1 MNRSLAWAF
10 VAALLAYSIAF
21 ALVADFTSD
30 DAGISFCYA
39 KNLAAGRGL
48 VLTAGSERVEG
59 FSNLLWVLLLAP
71 GIGLGLDPALLA
83 KALAFAAGS
92 ASLCLLLLAPAR
104 MAGRPLRT
112 SDAVP
117 PLLLATSAPFAFWT
131 AGGLET
137 ILFTLVLLAAA
148 TAFALELRT
157 PPRTFPLS
165 ALALFLAS
173 LTRPEGPLYALAA
186 LPAMAARALAA
197 PDRAGNW
204 RHFIRWLLWFV
215 AALAAFFVWRQLYFG
230 SWWPTVFHTKLPGN
244 SLSSLGL
251 AGAGWHYLM
260 DWLSAPSAAALTALA
275 AWGLWRLPA
284 ARGGLWL
291 GGSLAATAAFAVVT
305 GGDWMQHH
313 RFLVPALPFLC
324 WAAGEGLY
332 HIDSVLPASL
342 PSPRATAAPITCLL
356 LLTAYGAAQLGAL
369 HATRGRY
376 RVTFSSRLAR
386 GEIFGRMARE
396 AGLQSA
402 LLADADAGGTSWAS
416 GLELLDITGL
426 TDRILSR
433 HLTNPVLREEYIFG
447 QRRPDFIRL
456 SGVWTEASGL
466 GRSSRLAAEYL
477 PLAPLPGDYPGDTN
491 FARRELLLAGDG
503 EPPELQLA
511 QPPGP
516 GVSLAGLTP
525 AARVV
530 APGGRI
536 VAHLYWTMT
545 AGAEPRVRLGLSG
558 IPTTFV
564 ERRLAR
570 GWLAPEAVPAGATM
584 CDRLLLPLPESL
596 PQGRYS
602 LELTASPAS
611 PVTSVRGLELLV
623 SRGAARARA
632 QELVATFDAAGGVSR
647 SRLLRDIEE
656 LETAGALD
664 GPSLESARRAAG
676 AALARQAIRELEG
689 PVESVVEAIEC
700 CLLAA
705 RWEEPATAAR
715 TAVATRAMAAAR
727 SLESRGDALGACRLL
742 GAVARIAPGDARM
755 LAWRDR
761 LWKQLADATTR
772 PGS

>member
-10 VAALLAYSIAF
+10 VAALLAYAIAF
-21 ALVADFTSD
+21 ALVADFTCD

-39 KNLAAGRGL
+39 RNLAAGRGL
-48 VLTAGSERVEG
+48 VLTAGSERAEG
-59 FSNLLWVLLLAP
+59 FSNLLWVLLLTP

-104 MAGRPLRT
+104 MAGRTLRP

-137 ILFTLVLLAAA
+137 VFFALLLLAAA

-173 LTRPEGPLYALAA
+173 LTRPEGPIYALAA
-186 LPAMAARALAA
+186 LPAVAARTFATPNHASA
-197 PDRAGNW
+197 W
-204 RHFIRWLLWFV
+204 RHFIRWLLCF
-215 AALAAFFVWRQLYFG
+215 ALPLAASFAWRQLYFG
-230 SWWPTVFHTKLPGN
+230 SWWPTVFHTKLPGDSLE
-244 SLSSLGL
+244 SLSLG
-251 AGAGWHYLM
+251 GAGWRYLA
-260 DWLSAPSAAALTALA
+260 DWLAAPSAAGLTALA
-275 AWGLWRLPA
+275 AFGLFRLPA

-291 GGSLAATAAFAVVT
+291 GGSLAATAAFAAVT

-324 WAAGEGLY
+324 WAAGEGL
-332 HIDSVLPASL
+332 HHLLASL
-342 PSPRATAAPITCLL
+342 PAPRAKAAPIACLL
-356 LLTAYGAAQLGAL
+356 LLTAYGAVQLGAL

-386 GEIFGRMARE
+386 GEVFRRMAHE
-396 AGLQSA
+396 AGLRSA

-416 GLELLDITGL
+416 GLDLLDITGL

-433 HLTNPVLREEYIFG
+433 HLSNPVLREEYLFG

-477 PLAPLPGDYPGDTN
+477 PLAPLPGDYPGDYN
-491 FARRELLLAGDG
+491 FVRRELLAAQDG
-503 EPPELQLA
+503 ETPELPL
-511 QPPGP
+511 PRHHGP
-516 GVSLAGLTP
+516 GIGWTGLTP
-525 AARVV
+525 VARTL
-530 APGGRI
+530 APGGRFM
-536 VAHLYWTMT
+536 ARFYWTM
-545 AGAEPRVRLGLSG
+545 AARAEPRVRLSLAGTPPISAEHRLALG
-558 IPTTFV
+558 WLTPETIPT
-564 ERRLAR
+564 
-570 GWLAPEAVPAGATM
+570 GPAM
-584 CDRLLLPLPESL
+584 RDRLTLPLPAAL
-596 PQGRYS
+596 PEGRYGV
-602 LELTASPAS
+602 ELASGRES
-611 PVTSVRGLELLV
+611 PTVSVPGLELLV
-623 SRGAARARA
+623 SREAALARAR
-632 QELVATFDAAGGVSR
+632 ELVATFDAAGGVPR
-647 SRLLRDIEE
+647 PKLLRDIEE
-656 LETAGALD
+656 LEAAGALD
-664 GPSLESARRAAG
+664 GAQLESARRAAG

-705 RWEEPATAAR
+705 RWDEPA
-715 TAVATRAMAAAR
+715 AAAR
-727 SLESRGDALGACRLL
+727 MAVANRAIAAARDLESRGDRLGACRLL
-742 GAVARIAPGDARM
+742 GALTRIAPGAARM

-761 LWKQLADATTR
+761 LWEQLARDTTR